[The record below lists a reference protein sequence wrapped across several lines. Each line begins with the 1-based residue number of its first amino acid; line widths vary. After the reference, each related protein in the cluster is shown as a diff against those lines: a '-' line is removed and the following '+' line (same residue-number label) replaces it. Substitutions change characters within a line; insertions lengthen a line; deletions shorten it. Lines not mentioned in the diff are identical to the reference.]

1 MQYSLEIVVW
11 KKCRSVA
18 SLLQYSLR
26 RVTRFWKTEGVVFLW
41 KGHKHSGTFLWN
53 AQRYFTIVCSMD
65 AMFIYLYI
73 YIYVESVLIA
83 VTIKKRFSLYFGRTL
98 VWVFSFVRKI
108 VLFGVFPRAKNRA
121 LDRAF
126 WCSPPCTKSCFL
138 VLSLVPKN
146 VLFGALP
153 RAKNR
158 ALDRAFWCSPSCQK
172 SCFLVLSFVHCSP
185 LSKHRALDRAFW
197 CSPSCTKSCFLV
209 LSFVPKIVL

>member
-73 YIYVESVLIA
+73 CWVRPNSRNNQKKVFFIFWANVGLSVFL
-83 VTIKKRFSLYFGRTL
+83 
-98 VWVFSFVRKI
+98 
-108 VLFGVFPRAKNRA
+108 RAQNRA
-121 LDRAF
+121 FRCF
-126 WCSPPCTKSCFL
+126 PSCKKSCSRSCFL
-138 VLSLVPKN
+138 VLSPVHKI
-146 VLFGALP
+146 VLFGAFP
-153 RAKNR
+153 RPKKC
-158 ALDRAFWCSPSCQK
+158 AFWCSPSCQK
-172 SCFLVLSFVHCSP
+172 PCS
-185 LSKHRALDRAFW
+185 R
-197 CSPSCTKSCFLV
+197 SCFLV
-209 LSFVPKIVL
+209 LSFVPQILL